1 MKMSALAVAGSVALL
16 TACGGGSGNNDT
28 PDPIVED
35 TSTEALKAS
44 ASRNIGGSLDS
55 ALDGV
60 SRVTSGGDSSD
71 GFSENPENTGIG
83 GLWDDDARSLISTSL
98 DLGNDEN
105 TVREGSR
112 ITIDPDDAEVC
123 REELVGMDSTDAEF
137 QRCQALVADMLVQ
150 IDASSDT
157 DGRLTYLF
165 REQPLAVLGYSPDS
179 NSFELNMGTMKTLL
193 EAEALLDP
201 DPDLSSPL
209 DTIRGALR
217 LTATAT
223 NQTSGAEAGSV
234 SLQVSQ
240 PLEIASADATTSLS
254 LGAGTVLSMSA
265 DAAAES
271 VAIDIGWGA
280 LQLTAPDEDGLVT
293 SLDMRGL
300 SVSIDLSEDD
310 DQLTVSNVG
319 IGQGPLRIALDNAE
333 VLNMGLDTFGFTVSA
348 TDGSITL
355 DGALDFSLLV
365 RQVLEDDTVSD
376 TLFELLELT
385 APAGTQ
391 FRDEFG
397 VLLVDGGGPV
407 QYSLTSQDDTGI
419 TVVDQLT
426 VFAGQCADDVGDFES
441 DVELV
446 DCQ

>member
-1 MKMSALAVAGSVALL
+1 
-16 TACGGGSGNNDT
+16 
-28 PDPIVED
+28 
-35 TSTEALKAS
+35 
-44 ASRNIGGSLDS
+44 
-55 ALDGV
+55 
-60 SRVTSGGDSSD
+60 
-71 GFSENPENTGIG
+71 
-83 GLWDDDARSLISTSL
+83 
-98 DLGNDEN
+98 
-105 TVREGSR
+105 
-112 ITIDPDDAEVC
+112 
-123 REELVGMDSTDAEF
+123 
-137 QRCQALVADMLVQ
+137 
-150 IDASSDT
+150 
-157 DGRLTYLF
+157 
-165 REQPLAVLGYSPDS
+165 
-179 NSFELNMGTMKTLL
+179 
-193 EAEALLDP
+193 
-201 DPDLSSPL
+201 
-209 DTIRGALR
+209 
-217 LTATAT
+217 
-223 NQTSGAEAGSV
+223 
-234 SLQVSQ
+234 
-240 PLEIASADATTSLS
+240 
-254 LGAGTVLSMSA
+254 MSA

-391 FRDEFG
+391 FKDEFG